1 MNLQSMQLLR
11 SLESFFYQI
20 EIVLR
25 RSNARFGFL
34 LKSMK
39 YINRLGKLDCVN
51 RSISIPVEIFDDL
64 DHAGAAEAPHRF
76 CVWMFSAALRN
87 FESES
92 QM

>member
-1 MNLQSMQLLR
+1 MQLLR
-11 SLESFFYQI
+11 ALESFFYQI

-25 RSNARFGFL
+25 RNNARFGFL

-51 RSISIPVEIFDDL
+51 RSIGIPSEIFDDL
-64 DHAGAAEAPHRF
+64 DHAGSAEASHGL
-76 CVWMFSAALRN
+76 CVWMFSSALRN
-87 FESES
+87 LESES